1 MNNLVY
7 GLGFND
13 NSIKARAT
21 NSRMTSEY
29 RVWTDMLRR
38 CTDEILIKR
47 PTYLGCEVSENFKI
61 FTFFHKWC
69 NEQIGFNS
77 KDDDDRNWHLD
88 KDLLVKG
95 NKIYSEDTCVFI
107 PNKLNGILLNGKSQ
121 RGDLPRGVCWYEQG
135 NCYRAQAHDIN
146 SKKKHI
152 GYYKTV
158 NEAFIAYKFYK
169 ENVVKQV
176 AEQYK
181 SQIDPRAY
189 KALIEY
195 EVHITD

>member
-1 MNNLVY
+1 MGNLVY

-21 NSRMTSEY
+21 NSRMTPEY

-38 CTDEILIKR
+38 CTDEILVKR
-47 PTYLGCEVSENFKI
+47 PTYLGCEISENFKI

-77 KDDDDRNWHLD
+77 KDSGRNWHLD
-88 KDLLVKG
+88 KDLLIKG

-107 PNKLNGILLNGKSQ
+107 PNKLNGIILNGKSQ

-135 NCYRAQAHDIN
+135 SCYRAQAHDIN
-146 SKKKHI
+146 SNKKHI

-169 ENVVKQV
+169 EGVVKQV

-181 SQIDPRAY
+181 DVIDPRAY
-189 KALIEY
+189 KALLEY
-195 EVHITD
+195 EVNIED

>member
-1 MNNLVY
+1 MSNLVY
-7 GLGFND
+7 GIGFND
-13 NSIKARAT
+13 NSIKARAN

-38 CTDEILIKR
+38 CTSEILAKR
-47 PTYLGCEVSENFKI
+47 PTYLGCEVSENFKT

-77 KDDDDRNWHLD
+77 KDDDGRNWHLD
-88 KDLLVKG
+88 KDLLLPN
-95 NKIYSEDTCVFI
+95 NKVYSEDTCVFI
-107 PNKLNGILLNGKSQ
+107 PNKLNGILISGKSQ
-121 RGDLPRGVCWYEQG
+121 RGDLPRGVCWYAQSS
-135 NCYRAQAHDIN
+135 CYRAQANDIN

-152 GYYKTV
+152 GYYKTS
-158 NEAFIAYKFYK
+158 NEAFMAYKAYK

-181 SQIDPRAY
+181 SQIDHRAY
-189 KALIEY
+189 EALMSY